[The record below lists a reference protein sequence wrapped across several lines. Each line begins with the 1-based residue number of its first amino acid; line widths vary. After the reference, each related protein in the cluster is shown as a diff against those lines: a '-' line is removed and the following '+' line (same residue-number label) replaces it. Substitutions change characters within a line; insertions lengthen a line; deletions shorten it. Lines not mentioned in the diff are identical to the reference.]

1 MNHENILI
9 CPKCKK
15 ALGTIGKSLVCENRH
30 TYDISKS
37 GYVNLNLKP
46 VDSGDSL
53 EMVRARSRFLDSGYY
68 FNFAE
73 AITSVI
79 ADVSHSVIVDAG
91 CGEGYYS
98 EIISRKFPESDIYG
112 FDLSKSAVEKAAK
125 RTKGLSDFFS
135 VCSIFDLPL
144 CPSSADVV
152 INLFAPCADKEF
164 ARVLKPGGH
173 LIMGVAGE
181 DHLLGLKSAIY
192 ENVYLNTPE
201 KVIAPEGFREKSR
214 HKVKYNAHICGTDT
228 VKDLFAMTPYYWKT
242 SKSDADKLS
251 NITELDTLLDFDIV
265 VFERTR

>member
-1 MNHENILI
+1 MNHENILV

-15 ALGTIGKSLVCENRH
+15 ALDTIGKSLVCENRH

-46 VDSGDSL
+46 VDSGDSV
-53 EMVRARSRFLDSGYY
+53 EMVRSRSRFLDSGYY
-68 FNFAE
+68 FKFAD

-79 ADVSHSVIVDAG
+79 SDNPHNIIVDAG

-98 EIISRKFPESDIYG
+98 EIISRKFPKSDIYG
-112 FDLSKSAVEKAAK
+112 FDLSKSAVQKSAK
-125 RTKGLSDFFS
+125 RTKELTAFFA

-144 CPSSADVV
+144 RTASADVV
-152 INLFAPCADKEF
+152 INLFAPCAAEEF
-164 ARVLKPGGH
+164 ARVLKPGGI

-181 DHLLGLKSAIY
+181 DHLFGLKSAIY

-201 KVIAPEGFREKSR
+201 KVSAPEGFAEKSR
-214 HKVKYNAHICGTDT
+214 HRVKYTAHICGTDT

-242 SKSDADKLS
+242 SKSDADKLN